1 MPTTCLFCN
10 ASLQVVKMLR
20 FNGTRVPQD
29 YEIRFQLALWAFRHC
44 RVYCPT
50 AKVCTNLC
58 SVLCLRVCV
67 FSTVDFGRAH
77 NSCRCGPSGTAT
89 PTAKQPR

>member
-1 MPTTCLFCN
+1 V
-10 ASLQVVKMLR
+10 QVVKMLR

-50 AKVCTNLC
+50 AKV
-58 SVLCLRVCV
+58 RP
-67 FSTVDFGRAH
+67 
-77 NSCRCGPSGTAT
+77 NSCTFSCAPASSLLLNDCGHAPCS
-89 PTAKQPR
+89 